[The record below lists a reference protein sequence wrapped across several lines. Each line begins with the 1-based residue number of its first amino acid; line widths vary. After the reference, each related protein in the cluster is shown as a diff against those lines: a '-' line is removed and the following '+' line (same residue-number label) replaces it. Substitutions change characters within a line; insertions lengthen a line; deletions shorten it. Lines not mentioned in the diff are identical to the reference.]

1 MPWRD
6 GKTRWTTTSPELHSG
21 STGASTP
28 ARKARSQ
35 MWSGSSAT
43 PMPSMAARSRMRKS
57 LQPMIGR
64 CEISVVLPSL
74 STRRQTSVACCSF
87 IDSVGI
93 SLRFSMVTS
102 SKRVSRVGLAASL
115 WRTSPNLRMI
125 S

>member
-1 MPWRD
+1 
-6 GKTRWTTTSPELHSG
+6 
-21 STGASTP
+21 
-28 ARKARSQ
+28 
-35 MWSGSSAT
+35 
-43 PMPSMAARSRMRKS
+43 MPSMAARSRMRKS

-64 CEISVVLPSL
+64 CEISVVFPSP
-74 STRRQTSVACCSF
+74 STRRQTSVAWLSF

-93 SLRFSMVTS
+93 SLRLSIVTS